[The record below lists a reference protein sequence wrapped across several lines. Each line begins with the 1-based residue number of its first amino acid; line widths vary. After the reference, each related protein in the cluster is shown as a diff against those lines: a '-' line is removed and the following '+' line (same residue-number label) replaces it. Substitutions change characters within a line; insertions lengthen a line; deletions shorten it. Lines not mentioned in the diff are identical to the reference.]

1 MLLVYT
7 ALFQDGAI
15 TVCWW
20 FLRFKYN
27 QTNEKSKLNQNNST
41 LMYVTIMPI
50 VDSSFKI
57 YSESLEAASSD
68 IVCGLIAA
76 CQPMYDCCVI
86 VRLLLSHT

>member
-68 IVCGLIAA
+68 IVC
-76 CQPMYDCCVI
+76 V
-86 VRLLLSHT
+86 V

>member
-1 MLLVYT
+1 M
-7 ALFQDGAI
+7 AHI

-50 VDSSFKI
+50 VDSS
-57 YSESLEAASSD
+57 SLEAASSD

-86 VRLLLSHT
+86 VRFLLSHT

>member
-50 VDSSFKI
+50 VDSS
-57 YSESLEAASSD
+57 SLEAASSD